1 MGCRVGSFPFR
12 VGSGKDFQAAFCQAV
27 RDGVCRGCGA
37 GGGLEGAHV
46 VDGLGGAGEAVLG
59 LNFGGFG
66 GGSTG
71 VGAGFG
77 VSLGVAGAGSAPE
90 DVAGLESTGGH
101 GGQEGG
107 EEGACENG
115 TRTPPRS
122 EELEGAEVVFGAVA
136 GFQHG
141 KEVLSFK
148 T

>member
-1 MGCRVGSFPFR
+1 
-12 VGSGKDFQAAFCQAV
+12 
-27 RDGVCRGCGA
+27 
-37 GGGLEGAHV
+37 LEGAHV

-59 LNFGGFG
+59 ANFGGFG
-66 GGSTG
+66 CCGSG
-71 VGAGFG
+71 VGTGIG
-77 VSLGVAGAGSAPE
+77 ISLGVSSTGSATE
-90 DVAGLESTGGH
+90 DVAGLESTAGH

-115 TRTPPRS
+115 TRTPPGC
-122 EELEGAEVVFGAVA
+122 EELEGAEVVFSAVA

>member
-1 MGCRVGSFPFR
+1 M
-12 VGSGKDFQAAFCQAV
+12 
-27 RDGVCRGCGA
+27 
-37 GGGLEGAHV
+37 EGAHV

-59 LNFGGFG
+59 ADFCGLGCGG
-66 GGSTG
+66 TG

-77 VSLGVAGAGSAPE
+77 VSLGVAGAGSSTE
-90 DVAGLESTGGH
+90 DVAGLQTSGGH

-115 TRTPPRS
+115 TRTPACC
-122 EELEGAEVVFGAVA
+122 EELEGAEMVFCAVA

>member
-1 MGCRVGSFPFR
+1 
-12 VGSGKDFQAAFCQAV
+12 
-27 RDGVCRGCGA
+27 
-37 GGGLEGAHV
+37 LEGAHV
-46 VDGLGGAGEAVLG
+46 VDRLCGAGEAVLG
-59 LNFGGFG
+59 ADFGGLCC
-66 GGSTG
+66 GGSS

-77 VSLGVAGAGSAPE
+77 VSLGISGTASASE
-90 DVAGLESTGGH
+90 HVAGLESTGGH
-101 GGQEGG
+101 RGEEGG

-115 TRTPPRS
+115 TRTPTRC

>member
-1 MGCRVGSFPFR
+1 
-12 VGSGKDFQAAFCQAV
+12 
-27 RDGVCRGCGA
+27 
-37 GGGLEGAHV
+37 LEGAHV
-46 VDGLGGAGEAVLG
+46 VNCLGGAGEAVLG
-59 LNFGGFG
+59 ADFGGFG
-66 GGSTG
+66 CSGSG

-77 VSLGVAGAGSAPE
+77 VSLGVAGAGSTTE
-90 DVAGLESTGGH
+90 DVAGLESAGGH

-115 TRTPPRS
+115 TRTTTRC

-141 KEVLSFK
+141 WRVLGIGQIGM

>member
-1 MGCRVGSFPFR
+1 
-12 VGSGKDFQAAFCQAV
+12 
-27 RDGVCRGCGA
+27 
-37 GGGLEGAHV
+37 LEGAHV

-59 LNFGGFG
+59 ADFGGFG
-66 GGSTG
+66 CGGSG

-77 VSLGVAGAGSAPE
+77 VSFRVADTGPASE
-90 DVAGLESTGGH
+90 DVASLKASGRH

-107 EEGACENG
+107 EEGACENDS
-115 TRTPPRS
+115 RTPPCC

>member
-1 MGCRVGSFPFR
+1 M
-12 VGSGKDFQAAFCQAV
+12 
-27 RDGVCRGCGA
+27 
-37 GGGLEGAHV
+37 EGAHI
-46 VDGLGGAGEAVLG
+46 VDGLGGSGEAVLG

-66 GGSTG
+66 CGCSC
-71 VGAGFG
+71 VGAGVG
-77 VSLGVAGAGSAPE
+77 VSLGVAGAGSATK
-90 DVAGLESTGGH
+90 DVTGLESSGGH

-115 TRTPPRS
+115 TRTPARC
-122 EELEGAEVVFGAVA
+122 EELEGSEVVFGAIA